1 MRHSQRFALLAI
13 GLVLLAA
20 AGLARTAQA
29 QHTPDPYNIVGE
41 YNLGYEPYM
50 FPAYPNGAGF
60 TPSQGILQGRV
71 SPANQ
76 FQNYLDRMMGFGG
89 SSDEALFGATRR
101 GGTFAQP
108 YYRAHRQF
116 DEAFDRVY
124 TPNAGLDEKFRAEQ
138 ERRTKLYLE
147 YLKEAD
153 PKKRAQLFRAYQE
166 VSLKLARDADVG
178 GAGRAGA
185 RSRTPAAASSLL
197 PRASAASPSSSLL
210 GPASR
215 ANMLRRPSGAA
226 SGLNRSR
233 GTSPSASASPLRS
246 ETAEDILERA
256 TRPPA
261 PSSDL
266 SVPAGPSPAPR

>member
-1 MRHSQRFALLAI
+1 VVIMRHSQRFALLAI
-13 GLVLLAA
+13 GLALLVA
-20 AGLARTAQA
+20 AGLARRVQA

-50 FPAYPNGAGF
+50 FPTYPNGAGF

-89 SSDEALFGATRR
+89 GSEEALFGATRS
-101 GGTFAQP
+101 GAAQP

-138 ERRTKLYLE
+138 EQRTKRYLE

-166 VSLKLARDADVG
+166 LSLRLARDADVG

-215 ANMLRRPSGAA
+215 ANMFRRPAGAA
-226 SGLNRSR
+226 SGLSRSR
-233 GTSPSASASPLRS
+233 GTAASASPLRS
-246 ETAEDILERA
+246 ETADDILERA
-256 TRPPA
+256 TRPAAPA
-261 PSSDL
+261 GDL
-266 SVPAGPSPAPR
+266 TAPAGPAMAPR